1 MRLFYDWFFPALWVV
16 YFLYW
21 HVAAR
26 GAKSNERVEPL
37 VSRIVR
43 AVTFFF
49 AFVLLMSP
57 RLPIPVL
64 YRSYFSDNNWTAWFW
79 IGAVVSMLGLG
90 FTIWARVYLGSNW
103 SSSVTIKRDHEL
115 ITGGPYGLVR
125 HPIYTGLLTGF
136 LGTAIAIARV
146 SGLVAF
152 AMVFALFWFKLRLE
166 ERWMRLQFGEV
177 YEQYAQR
184 VPALVPRP
192 RYANRRKLLNS

>member
-1 MRLFYDWFFPALWVV
+1 MRLFYDWFFPALWMAW
-16 YFLYW
+16 FLYW
-21 HVAAR
+21 HFAAR

-37 VSRIVR
+37 VSQIGRVGM
-43 AVTFFF
+43 FFF

-57 RLPIPVL
+57 RLPFHVL
-64 YRSYFSDNNWTAWFW
+64 YRPFLSDTNWTVLFW
-79 IGAVVSMLGLG
+79 IGAVVNVLGLG

-136 LGTAIAIARV
+136 LGTAIAIGQVR
-146 SGLVAF
+146 SLVAF
-152 AMVFALFWFKLRLE
+152 AFFFAMLWFKLRLE

-177 YEQYAQR
+177 YELYAQR
-184 VPALVPRP
+184 VPALIPLPCKIR
-192 RYANRRKLLNS
+192 

>member
-16 YFLYW
+16 YILYW
-21 HVAAR
+21 QVAAR

-64 YRSYFSDNNWTAWFW
+64 YKSYLSETNWTAWFW
-79 IGAVVSMLGLG
+79 IGAAVNVLGLG
-90 FTIWARVYLGSNW
+90 FAIWARVYLGSNW
-103 SSSVTIKRDHEL
+103 SRSVTIKQGHEL
-115 ITGGPYGLVR
+115 ITGGPYCLVR

-136 LGTAIAIARV
+136 LGTAIAIGQVR
-146 SGLVAF
+146 GLVAF
-152 AMVFALFWFKLRLE
+152 VFLFAMLWFKLRLE

-184 VPALVPRP
+184 VPALVPLPHKIR
-192 RYANRRKLLNS
+192 

>member
-16 YFLYW
+16 YLLYW

-37 VSRIVR
+37 VSQIGRS
-43 AVTFFF
+43 VTFLF

-64 YRSYFSDNNWTAWFW
+64 YMSYLSETNWTAWFW
-79 IGAVVSMLGLG
+79 IGAVVSVLGLG
-90 FTIWARVYLGSNW
+90 FAIWARVYLGSNW

-136 LGTAIAIARV
+136 LGTAIAIAQVR
-146 SGLVAF
+146 SLVAF
-152 AMVFALFWFKLRLE
+152 AFFFAMLWFKLRLE

-184 VPALVPRP
+184 VPALVPLP
-192 RYANRRKLLNS
+192 RKIR

>member
-21 HVAAR
+21 QVAAR

-37 VSRIVR
+37 VSRIGR
-43 AVTFFF
+43 ALTFPLVFF
-49 AFVLLMSP
+49 LLMSP
-57 RLPIPVL
+57 RLPVPVL
-64 YRSYFSDNNWTAWFW
+64 YQSYLSETNWTAWFW
-79 IGAVVSMLGLG
+79 IGAAVNVLGLG
-90 FTIWARVYLGSNW
+90 FTIWALVYLGSNW
-103 SSSVTIKRDHEL
+103 SSPVTIKRDHEL

-136 LGTAIAIARV
+136 LGTAIAIGQVRSLA
-146 SGLVAF
+146 AF
-152 AMVFALFWFKLRLE
+152 AFLFAMLWFKLRLE

-184 VPALVPRP
+184 VPALVPLPFKIR
-192 RYANRRKLLNS
+192 

>member
-16 YFLYW
+16 YLLYW
-21 HVAAR
+21 QVAAR

-37 VSRIVR
+37 MSQIGR
-43 AVTFFF
+43 AVTFLF

-64 YRSYFSDNNWTAWFW
+64 YRSFLSETNWTAWFW
-79 IGAVVSMLGLG
+79 IGAVVSVLGIS
-90 FTIWARVYLGSNW
+90 FAIWARVYLGSNW

-115 ITGGPYGLVR
+115 ITSGPYGLVR

-136 LGTAIAIARV
+136 LGTAIAIAQVR
-146 SGLVAF
+146 SLVAF
-152 AMVFALFWFKLRLE
+152 AFFFAMLWFKLRLE

-184 VPALVPRP
+184 VPALVPLP
-192 RYANRRKLLNS
+192 RKIR

>member
-1 MRLFYDWFFPALWVV
+1 MA
-16 YFLYW
+16 YFLDW
-21 HVAAR
+21 RVVAR

-43 AVTFFF
+43 AVTLIF

-57 RLPIPVL
+57 RQPIPVL
-64 YRSYFSDNNWTAWFW
+64 YQSYLSDTNWTTWFW
-79 IGAVVSMLGLG
+79 IGAVVSVLGLG
-90 FTIWARVYLGSNW
+90 FAIWARLYLGSNW
-103 SSSVTIKRDHEL
+103 SNSVTIKRDHEL

-136 LGTAIAIARV
+136 VGTAIAIGQLC
-146 SGLVAF
+146 GLVAF
-152 AMVFALFWFKLRLE
+152 AFLFVMLWYKLRLE

-184 VPALVPRP
+184 VPAPVPLPLKIR
-192 RYANRRKLLNS
+192 

>member
-1 MRLFYDWFFPALWVV
+1 MRLFYDWFFPALWVF
-16 YFLYW
+16 YLLYW
-21 HVAAR
+21 QVAAR

-37 VSRIVR
+37 MSQIGR
-43 AVTFFF
+43 AVTFLF

-64 YRSYFSDNNWTAWFW
+64 YRSFLSETNWTAWFW
-79 IGAVVSMLGLG
+79 IGAVVSVLGIS
-90 FTIWARVYLGSNW
+90 FAIWARVYLGSNW

-115 ITGGPYGLVR
+115 ITSGPYGLVR

-136 LGTAIAIARV
+136 LGTAIAIAQVR
-146 SGLVAF
+146 SLVAF
-152 AMVFALFWFKLRLE
+152 AFFFAMLWFKLRLE

-184 VPALVPRP
+184 VPALVPLP
-192 RYANRRKLLNS
+192 RKIR

>member
-16 YFLYW
+16 YLLYW
-21 HVAAR
+21 QVAAR

-37 VSRIVR
+37 MSQIGR
-43 AVTFFF
+43 AVTFLF

-64 YRSYFSDNNWTAWFW
+64 YRTYLSETNWTAWFW
-79 IGAVVSMLGLG
+79 IGAVVSVLGIS
-90 FTIWARVYLGSNW
+90 FAIWARVYLGSNW

-115 ITGGPYGLVR
+115 ITSGPYGLVR

-136 LGTAIAIARV
+136 LGTAIAIAQVR
-146 SGLVAF
+146 SLVAF
-152 AMVFALFWFKLRLE
+152 AFFFAMLWFKLRLE

-184 VPALVPRP
+184 VPALVPLPHKIR
-192 RYANRRKLLNS
+192 

>member
-1 MRLFYDWFFPALWVV
+1 VRPFYDWFFPALWVV

-21 HVAAR
+21 QVAAR

-43 AVTFFF
+43 AVTIP
-49 AFVLLMSP
+49 FVFVFLMFP

-64 YRSYFSDNNWTAWFW
+64 YRTYLSETNWTAWFW
-79 IGAVVSMLGLG
+79 IGAVVSVLGLG
-90 FTIWARVYLGSNW
+90 FAIWARVYLGSNW

-136 LGTAIAIARV
+136 LGTAIAIAQVR
-146 SGLVAF
+146 GLVAF
-152 AMVFALFWFKLRLE
+152 AFLFAMLWFKLRLE

-184 VPALVPRP
+184 VPALVPLP
-192 RYANRRKLLNS
+192 RRIR

>member
-21 HVAAR
+21 QVAAR
-26 GAKSNERVEPL
+26 DAKSNERVEPL

-43 AVTFFF
+43 AVTFAF

-64 YRSYFSDNNWTAWFW
+64 YRSFLSETNWTAWFW
-79 IGAVVSMLGLG
+79 IGAVVSVLGLG
-90 FTIWARVYLGSNW
+90 FAIWARAYLGSNW
-103 SSSVTIKRDHEL
+103 SSSVTIKQDHEL

-136 LGTAIAIARV
+136 LGTAIAIAQVR
-146 SGLVAF
+146 SLVAF
-152 AMVFALFWFKLRLE
+152 AFFFAMLWFKLRLE

-184 VPALVPRP
+184 VPALVPLP
-192 RYANRRKLLNS
+192 RKIS

>member
-16 YFLYW
+16 WFLYW
-21 HVAAR
+21 KVAAR

-43 AVTFFF
+43 AVTFPLV
-49 AFVLLMSP
+49 FVLLMSP

-64 YRSYFSDNNWTAWFW
+64 YQSYLSETNWTAWFW
-79 IGAVVSMLGLG
+79 IGAVVSVLGLG
-90 FTIWARVYLGSNW
+90 FTIWARVYLGGNW
-103 SSSVTIKRDHEL
+103 SSPVTIKRDHEL

-136 LGTAIAIARV
+136 LGMAIARAQV
-146 SGLVAF
+146 RSLVAF
-152 AMVFALFWFKLRLE
+152 AFFFAMLWFKLRLE

-184 VPALVPRP
+184 VPALVPLPFKIR
-192 RYANRRKLLNS
+192 

>member
-16 YFLYW
+16 YLLYW
-21 HVAAR
+21 HVATR

-37 VSRIVR
+37 VSQIGRS
-43 AVTFFF
+43 VTFLF

-64 YRSYFSDNNWTAWFW
+64 YLSYLSETNWTAWFW
-79 IGAVVSMLGLG
+79 IGAVVSVLGLG
-90 FTIWARVYLGSNW
+90 FAIWARVYLGSNW

-136 LGTAIAIARV
+136 LGTAIAIAQVR
-146 SGLVAF
+146 SLVAF
-152 AMVFALFWFKLRLE
+152 AFFFAMLWFKLRLE

-184 VPALVPRP
+184 VPALVPLL
-192 RYANRRKLLNS
+192 RKIR

>member
-21 HVAAR
+21 QVAAR

-43 AVTFFF
+43 AVTFLF

-64 YRSYFSDNNWTAWFW
+64 YQSYLSETNWTAWFW
-79 IGAVVSMLGLG
+79 IGAVVNVLGLG
-90 FTIWARVYLGSNW
+90 FAIWARVYLGSNW
-103 SSSVTIKRDHEL
+103 SRSVTIKQDHEL

-136 LGTAIAIARV
+136 LGTAIAIGQVR
-146 SGLVAF
+146 GMVAF
-152 AMVFALFWFKLRLE
+152 AFLFAMLWFKLRLE

-184 VPALVPRP
+184 VPALVPLP
-192 RYANRRKLLNS
+192 RKIR